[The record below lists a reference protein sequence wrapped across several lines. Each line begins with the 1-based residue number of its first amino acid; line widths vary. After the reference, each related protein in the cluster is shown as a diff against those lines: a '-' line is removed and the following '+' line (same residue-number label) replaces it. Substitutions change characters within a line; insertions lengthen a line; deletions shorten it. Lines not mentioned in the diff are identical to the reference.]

1 MKRARDEATA
11 ALSPEQLAAMQRERA
26 EQASRLSPEELAEMN
41 RRRQQMLP
49 DGIG

>member
-1 MKRARDEATA
+1 
-11 ALSPEQLAAMQRERA
+11 MQRERA